1 LKKEYYLDNGATTR
15 PYEEVV
21 DLVANISKN
30 CYGNSSSL
38 HTKGIEAER
47 IINQAKEDLANI
59 LGVKPSEIYFTSGG
73 TESNNMAISG
83 SIMANRKKGKH
94 LITTKIE
101 HSAVLEVFKHYEAEG
116 YETDFISVD
125 ESGKVNVDELLRA
138 IRKDTVLVSVMAVNN
153 ETGCIQPIKEIGDK
167 IKTLKDKPLYHVD
180 AVQAFG
186 KMSIKPQSFG
196 ADLLS
201 ISGHKFHGPKGVGVL
216 YIKTGTKIEPVMWG
230 GGHQGGMRSGTMDT
244 PGIAGLALAAKM
256 VYSNLDA
263 TGRKISELRRSLL
276 DFVKDKFKDA
286 VIHSEHCSLDHIV
299 SISFP
304 NVKGEVLLHHLE
316 AKGIYVSTGSACSSS
331 GKSKSHVLKAMGV
344 APELLDG
351 TIRISFSE
359 FNEQEDIEKLKE
371 ALEEIIP
378 VITIKNRSKVMR

>member
-167 IKTLKDKPLYHVD
+167 IRTLKDKPLYHVD

-186 KMSIKPQSFG
+186 KMPIKPQSFG

-201 ISGHKFHGPKGVGVL
+201 IINISVIRK
-216 YIKTGTKIEPVMWG
+216 IKIRTCNSSVHIKII
-230 GGHQGGMRSGTMDT
+230 HIDT
-244 PGIAGLALAAKM
+244 PFLSF
-256 VYSNLDA
+256 YSN
-263 TGRKISELRRSLL
+263 
-276 DFVKDKFKDA
+276 
-286 VIHSEHCSLDHIV
+286 
-299 SISFP
+299 
-304 NVKGEVLLHHLE
+304 
-316 AKGIYVSTGSACSSS
+316 
-331 GKSKSHVLKAMGV
+331 
-344 APELLDG
+344 
-351 TIRISFSE
+351 
-359 FNEQEDIEKLKE
+359 
-371 ALEEIIP
+371 
-378 VITIKNRSKVMR
+378 KV